1 MIQWGSKRRRIIIMK
16 WEEFLKGWGTED
28 QNLFL
33 FAQWCLWVHKA
44 IKEED
49 SFTLR
54 EWCDWNRLEV
64 QTASMRETDGT
75 PVVFYIGEVAVLD
88 LFGFRIINNTS
99 LVTQKPVAFSTDHF
113 THWVHSGCHLH
124 VLQTFLRKFVN
135 IAKNNTH
142 GEGRMVLLIRILR
155 RCGWLSWRCSSCT
168 ELVELIRR
176 DIVEVSED
184 LGEKDPYQIRTNRV
198 PASNIF
204 SMEEWIRLLLGNGR
218 LEIDDPSVL
227 LERDDVK
234 RVWTQAALTLQEET
248 RKVFQHTTLMNMR
261 DKFIDYLC
269 GIGASTTIQQRRSCS
284 AGQEGWIDA
293 VAPILVKDVQQWLVT
308 HFKFIPFSE
317 IDFGRMVRA
326 LLIFCAGFLM
336 ENQGKSREK
345 QETVTED
352 PWSLFCMTMVLLET
366 HDRALCRGFPKE
378 DTKMEFLRD
387 YHPTQR
393 RQTQTVVGVS
403 SLS

>member
-1 MIQWGSKRRRIIIMK
+1 MK

-44 IKEED
+44 IEEED
-49 SFTLR
+49 SSRLR

-88 LFGFRIINNTS
+88 LFGFRLINLNPATQTTT
-99 LVTQKPVAFSTDHF
+99 TQKPVAFSTDHF

-142 GEGRMVLLIRILR
+142 GEGRMALLLRILR

-248 RKVFQHTTLMNMR
+248 RKVFQHTTLMTMR

-269 GIGASTTIQQRRSCS
+269 GIGASTTLQQRRSCRPT
-284 AGQEGWIDA
+284 GQEGWIDG

-336 ENQGKSREK
+336 EENQGKRREP
-345 QETVTED
+345 QETVQED

-366 HDRALCRGFPKE
+366 HDRALCRGNPKE

-393 RQTQTVVGVS
+393 RRMVGDVS
-403 SLS
+403 SSSSSSS